1 VFQRARSSGFEGEV
15 VRVREVG
22 RTWRWL
28 ILVALA
34 LYFVVPIAASARYS
48 LEGAH
53 GALTLD
59 AYRRVV
65 DTAGFWSSLGLSL
78 EVGLGTVVVE
88 LALTLG
94 TSLWVHLRAPRW
106 QPVVDTVMLLPI
118 MVPVVVLA
126 LGVTSSLRFLPT
138 GLTGTPAILVFE
150 YAVLA
155 LPYVY
160 RIVDSGVSALD
171 LRTLMDATGSLGGS
185 WLVALRHVL
194 LPNLRR
200 TLLAAAAMTVALVL
214 GEYVMA
220 SLLSIGTF
228 PVWLEQL
235 GTTHAAEAVAVSML
249 SLVGTLVVLGAIVLV
264 ASGRRDGSRPEASSE
279 DAFMNLK
286 EVG

>member
-1 VFQRARSSGFEGEV
+1 MKTSSKA
-15 VRVREVG
+15 
-22 RTWRWL
+22 WRL
-28 ILVALA
+28 LVLVILG
-34 LYFVVPIAASARYS
+34 LYFLVPIAASARYS

-53 GALTLD
+53 GSFSLE

-65 DTAGFWSSLGLSL
+65 ETAGFWSALELSL
-78 EVGLGTVVVE
+78 EIGLGTVAVE

-106 QPVVDTVMLLPI
+106 QPLVDTVMLLPI

-138 GLTGTPAILVFE
+138 ALRDTPAILVFE

-160 RIVDSGVSALD
+160 RIVDSGVRSLD
-171 LRTLMDATGSLGGS
+171 LRTLMDAVGSLGGR
-185 WLVALRHVL
+185 WFEGLRHVL

-200 TLLAAAAMTVALVL
+200 TLLAAGAMTVALVL

-235 GTTHAAEAVAVSML
+235 GTSHAAEAIAVSML
-249 SLVGTLVVLGAIVLV
+249 SLVGTLVILGSIVLV
-264 ASGRRDGSRPEASSE
+264 ASGRSVGSLPESSSQDASS
-279 DAFMNLK
+279 NLE